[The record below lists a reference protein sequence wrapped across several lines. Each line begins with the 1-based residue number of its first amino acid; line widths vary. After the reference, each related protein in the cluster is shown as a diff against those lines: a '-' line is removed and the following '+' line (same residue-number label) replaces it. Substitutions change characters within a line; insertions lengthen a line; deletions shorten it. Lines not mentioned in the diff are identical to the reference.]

1 MVHIIDNR
9 LCYTIKQYDTHSKM
23 IHLIDNRL
31 CNIKQYV
38 TYLEMIHLIVVNR
51 LFILSSNMSLISK

>member
-38 TYLEMIHLIVVNR
+38 TYLEMIHLIIIYLIGNK
-51 LFILSSNMSLISK
+51 LINISNNIG